1 MYETTNKHK
10 RSEFNVL
17 VGLRVMKNHPYS
29 KDELIMTALIGNNVH
44 IQCDCLMMLDIKGYV
59 NNAILSNGEIMIYI
73 TDSTT
78 NKTINIG
85 MNHPGLKISII

>member
-1 MYETTNKHK
+1 MYETTNKPK

-29 KDELIMTALIGNNVH
+29 KDELMMTALIGNKVH
-44 IQCDCLMMLDIKGYV
+44 IQCDCLMMLDVKGYV
-59 NNAILSNGEIMIYI
+59 SNAILSNGEIMIYV

-78 NKTINIG
+78 NKTITIG